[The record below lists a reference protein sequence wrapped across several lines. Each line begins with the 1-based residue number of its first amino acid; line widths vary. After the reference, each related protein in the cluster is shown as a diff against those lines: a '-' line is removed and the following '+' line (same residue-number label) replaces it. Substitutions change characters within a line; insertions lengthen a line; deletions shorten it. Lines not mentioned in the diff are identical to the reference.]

1 MLKLIS
7 GTLVGGADF
16 SEIYIDPGN
25 EDKVTSCPEN
35 DHEKVKE
42 SIITKKRTNPAGN
55 STKSGKTPKDA
66 TG

>member
-7 GTLVGGADF
+7 GTLVGGADY
-16 SEIYIDPGN
+16 SEIYIDPCD
-25 EDKVTSCPEN
+25 EDKVNSCSEN
-35 DHEKVKE
+35 DHEKGKGE
-42 SIITKKRTNPAGN
+42 DHNKKSTNPARN